1 MTGSNV
7 RASDADR
14 EQAVT
19 LLQREVGTGR
29 LTLDEFSERSAAAY
43 QARTVGDLATLT
55 SDLPRTD
62 PAPTPRTLRIDS
74 RKLMSLALLLG
85 IALLAFAGP
94 LAAGA
99 MAELTTLLSTT
110 CH

>member
-14 EQAVT
+14 EQAVA
-19 LLQREVGTGR
+19 LLQGEVGTGR

-55 SDLPRTD
+55 SDLPHTD
-62 PAPTPRTLRIDS
+62 PAASPTNRHAYS
-74 RKLMSLALLLG
+74 HGLMSLALLLG

-94 LAAGA
+94 LAAA
-99 MAELTTLLSTT
+99 AT

>member
-14 EQAVT
+14 ERTVAQ
-19 LLQREVGTGR
+19 LQREVGTGR
-29 LTLDEFSERSAAAY
+29 LTLDEFSERSGAAY
-43 QARTVGDLATLT
+43 QARTVGELSTLT

-62 PAPTPRTLRIDS
+62 PVPPRTFHADS
-74 RKLMSLALLLG
+74 PRLMALALLLG
-85 IALLAFAGP
+85 IALLAFASP
-94 LAAGA
+94 LAAAA
-99 MAELTTLLSTT
+99 MAELS